1 MLLRDYVYGRT
12 FEEAGDRSRLRHAAS
27 VKDRKDL
34 ACSLEAW
41 VSIALAPTDP
51 MCHST
56 GWHWLALDSITL
68 LLTPSLRNFP
78 IHRTSRWSSYSLRS
92 SPTPHSLFIP
102 KEHYVLCILV
112 SLHGHPGYSRRSQV
126 ARFLN
131 AYLSLVVDLRSEIL
145 FLTHSLCT
153 SL

>member
-34 ACSLEAW
+34 ACSLEAV

-68 LLTPSLRNFP
+68 LLARVSETF
-78 IHRTSRWSSYSLRS
+78 RS
-92 SPTPHSLFIP
+92 TEQVVGLPVLSAPYRLLSLFIP
-102 KEHYVLCILV
+102 KAHYVLCILV
-112 SLHGHPGYSRRSQV
+112 SLHGHPGHSRRSQV

-145 FLTHSLCT
+145 FLTHCLCT

>member
-34 ACSLEAW
+34 ACSLGAG
-41 VSIALAPTDP
+41 VSIVLAPTDP

-68 LLTPSLRNFP
+68 PESPKPSDPPNKSSVFLFSPLLTDSSQSVHTEGTLCAM
-78 IHRTSRWSSYSLRS
+78 HSSVSARTSRLLTSLPSRS
-92 SPTPHSLFIP
+92 
-102 KEHYVLCILV
+102 ILER
-112 SLHGHPGYSRRSQV
+112 LLV
-126 ARFLN
+126 ARGISPIRD
-131 AYLSLVVDLRSEIL
+131 SLLDTLPMH
-145 FLTHSLCT
+145 FHD
-153 SL
+153 